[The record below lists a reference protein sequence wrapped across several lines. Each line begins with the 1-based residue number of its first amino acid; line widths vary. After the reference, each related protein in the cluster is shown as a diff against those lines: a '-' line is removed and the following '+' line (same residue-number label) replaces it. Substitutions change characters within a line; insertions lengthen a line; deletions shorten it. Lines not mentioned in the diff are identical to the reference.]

1 MGPVSLENL
10 HLGTRD
16 RNGIHR
22 HLIIGMGSGWGC
34 GMLRRERPP
43 RVLSLRTEDAFL
55 KVQNGILEEET
66 GQKEKRRWQRQ

>member
-1 MGPVSLENL
+1 
-10 HLGTRD
+10 
-16 RNGIHR
+16 
-22 HLIIGMGSGWGC
+22 
-34 GMLRRERPP
+34 MLRRERPP